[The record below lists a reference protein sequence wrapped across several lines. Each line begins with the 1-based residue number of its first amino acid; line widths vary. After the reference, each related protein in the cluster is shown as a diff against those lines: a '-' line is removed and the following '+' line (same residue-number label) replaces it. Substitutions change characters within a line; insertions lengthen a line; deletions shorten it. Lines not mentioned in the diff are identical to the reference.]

1 MSTLTSMQE
10 AAAKFANTILA
21 TLNQAATEVA
31 GVDVLWFRATPDK
44 NSQDVIFQSYTLYGV
59 EDCPLQFKALYND
72 VSYDDAAITY
82 NIMGISYAIPM
93 TMDIAVNTWNTATG
107 NDGTIP
113 QQHDIV
119 YIPMSRKLLEVTSM
133 QPTKTIGAQLTTYK
147 VNLEIYKPTRSR
159 LLGENLKESIKQTTT
174 NLDEKFGDEIDE
186 ALKDIVDDNQL
197 SIYTSTSQD
206 KHKNVAPTVTKDSG
220 IFDIRTIVNEN
231 LVVDGH
237 TVATSYYSLSGD
249 SGIAV
254 KYKVDGDFDTST
266 GNICYSCWFRPKDI
280 PTNSILKNIKGDTT
294 YSEDASYGYLSLK
307 LGTKFKKGTNVVFK
321 RGKMIVPGYV
331 ISQNKIQINKEIAKS
346 MSKMAPNWYTLPGFA
361 VSNDNVINLINGGN
375 FSIGIKAGNYI
386 SFNCDGN
393 EQLVL
398 LNSELKNAYWY
409 GLVLNI
415 GEKLG
420 VDIYSSDGGLNRV
433 TSLRETQNS
442 VMTNMD
448 TDNFSLKQSY
458 VDITNIRLYD
468 VENNDIDKQIT
479 DLVSRNVK
487 TNSHCIINDSA
498 DVYLNKPYIGRQR

>member
-1 MSTLTSMQE
+1 MQE

-21 TLNQAATEVA
+21 SLNQAATEVA

-93 TMDIAVNTWNTATG
+93 TMDIAVNTWNTATS

-186 ALKDIVDDNQL
+186 AIKDIVDDNQL

-206 KHKNVAPTVTKDSG
+206 KHKTVAPTVTKDSG
-220 IFDIRTIVNEN
+220 IFDIRTIVNEK

-237 TVATSYYSLSGD
+237 TVATSYYSLYSDDGV
-249 SGIAV
+249 AV
-254 KYKVDGDFDTST
+254 KYKVDNDFDTST

-280 PTNSILKNIKGDTT
+280 PTNSILKNVKGGTT

-346 MSKMAPNWYTLPGFA
+346 MSKMTTNWYTLPGFA
-361 VSNDNVINLINGGN
+361 VLNDNVINLLNGGN
-375 FSIGIKAGNYI
+375 FSIDIKAGNYI
-386 SFNCDGN
+386 SFNRDGN

-398 LNSELKNAYWY
+398 LNSELKNEYWY

-415 GEKLG
+415 GEKLS
-420 VDIYSSDGGLNRV
+420 VDVYSSDGGLNRV
-433 TSLRETQNS
+433 TSRHETQNS

-479 DLVSRNVK
+479 DLVSHNAK
-487 TNSHCIINDSA
+487 NNSHCIINDSA
-498 DVYLNKPYIGRQR
+498 DVYLNKPYVGRQR